1 MVKINGKEYEVRSLT
16 MPEVRKVRALGE
28 DEADVLAIHLTTGVP
43 EDEVRD
49 WFNRVP
55 MGVSQVVLL
64 AVAEASL
71 LSEDARFPDPAGDDV
86 GVERDAE

>member
-16 MPEVRKVRALGE
+16 MPEVRRVRKLE
-28 DEADVLAIHLTTGVP
+28 DDEADILSIHLCTGIGTQ
-43 EDEVRD
+43 EAAD

-55 MGVSQVVLL
+55 MGVSSPVLV
-64 AVAEASL
+64 AIAEASL
-71 LSEDARFPDPAGDDV
+71 LSEDAQFPDAPGDDV